1 MGPGT
6 ASRFRAVL
14 ELAGGLTLATALG
27 MSTLVQVRVW
37 RAVRSDGD
45 GDEHDDFKI
54 RTEQRRREEMKQAL
68 EAQDS
73 IIDKLIQ
80 AREVLSKE
88 KADVK
93 AMHDHVEV
101 ANPLQRDND
110 DDDGQEHTSGQE
122 VDANAE

>member
-6 ASRFRAVL
+6 ASRFRAML

-54 RTEQRRREEMKQAL
+54 RTEERQLKEMQQA
-68 EAQDS
+68 
-73 IIDKLIQ
+73 I
-80 AREVLSKE
+80 E
-88 KADVK
+88 KK
-93 AMHDHVEV
+93 V
-101 ANPLQRDND
+101 A
-110 DDDGQEHTSGQE
+110 
-122 VDANAE
+122 AIAKM